1 MIRWKHSLSIG
12 SLMFL
17 VSAFGCGT
25 KENVSP
31 ATERTQVANV
41 AISKVTRSSIADYYQ
56 ATGTV
61 KAKTTTQVS
70 ANVLGRIT
78 ALRVNAGDSVQ
89 KGEVLVEI
97 DNRDAQANLQKA
109 EAGLKEAQASLI
121 EIDNSVT
128 AASAAVRTADAN
140 RRLAE
145 VTFGRY
151 KELYQRKSVSG
162 QEYDDALSKL
172 SVATSELD
180 RAKANVQTII
190 SRKSQVNARI
200 EQAKAE
206 IANSKV
212 YAGYA
217 RIASPVSGVIVKKF
231 AETGAMASP
240 GVPILS
246 IEDNSQYR
254 LEVGVE
260 ESRSGSVRIGNRVS
274 VRIDAIGGGEIY
286 GTVSEILPSADASSR
301 SFTVKIDLPA
311 NASLRSGQYGL
322 ASFPTGQKDAIAVPD
337 TAIVERG
344 QLIGVFVVGPEGV
357 AQFRIVTIG
366 KRAEGQS
373 EILSG
378 LSEGDEIV
386 ISDTERIK
394 DGAKVR

>member
-1 MIRWKHSLSIG
+1 
-12 SLMFL
+12 MFL

-78 ALRVNAGDSVQ
+78 ALRVNEGDSVQ

-109 EAGLKEAQASLI
+109 EAGLREAQASLI

-394 DGAKVR
+394 DGAMVR

>member
-78 ALRVNAGDSVQ
+78 ALRVNEGDSVQ

-200 EQAKAE
+200 EQAKAD

-254 LEVGVE
+254 LEVE